1 MFEDLR
7 KLDAELH
14 PNPTGGAAWVC
25 RCVALAWHLAVL
37 ALALFSGGS
46 RRADCQRAPKPAAD
60 VGFAGGLVG
69 VRELPQ
75 DPDFQLTLMF
85 RREGSSPAFS
95 AGWTHDKVWSYTCS
109 DSYHET
115 VIAASAASAALPL
128 FHAVLLACP

>member
-1 MFEDLR
+1 MFDELR
-7 KLDAELH
+7 QLDELH
-14 PNPTGGAAWVC
+14 PNPAGGAAWVC

-37 ALALFSGGS
+37 ALVHFPGGS
-46 RRADCQRAPKPAAD
+46 QRADYQRAPKPAAD
-60 VGFAGGLVG
+60 VGLAGVG
-69 VRELPQ
+69 VREVPQ
-75 DPDFQLTLMF
+75 DPDFQLTLML

-128 FHAVLLACP
+128 FHVVLLACP